1 MMMIMMMMIMMAM
14 KMMMMIVM
22 MIMMMMMM
30 MTMII
35 IMIVM
40 KMMMMMMLALMDLS
54 REVTRLWGLDRST
67 VTITAAVGRVLS
79 VIPIS
84 IKRGS
89 TRSPPIYASLSG
101 VRQLN
106 CVNLV

>member
-1 MMMIMMMMIMMAM
+1 MMM
-14 KMMMMIVM
+14 VM
-22 MIMMMMMM
+22 
-30 MTMII
+30 
-35 IMIVM
+35 
-40 KMMMMMMLALMDLS
+40 MDLS

-89 TRSPPIYASLSG
+89 TRSPPIDASSLTVVRQLNYASLSG
-101 VRQLN
+101 VRQLS
-106 CVNLV
+106 CVNLCKQ